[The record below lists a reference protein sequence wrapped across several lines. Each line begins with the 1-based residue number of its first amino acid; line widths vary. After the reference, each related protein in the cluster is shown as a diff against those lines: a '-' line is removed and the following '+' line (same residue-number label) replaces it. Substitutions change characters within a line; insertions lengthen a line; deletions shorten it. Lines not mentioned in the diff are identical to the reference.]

1 MTPRPRLF
9 LIAVALAVLAG
20 GRVAAMETSVR
31 GVIEMFTSQACAL
44 CPPADRLMRELA
56 RDDSLVSLSYPV
68 DYWDYTGWKD
78 TLALPA
84 CGARQKAYA
93 AARGDAHVYTPQAV
107 INGMRHVPGADKNA
121 IEGAFS
127 ATRPGSLGGGVRAT
141 LSTTPAGLAVGVEG
155 PSETGSARVL
165 LLGVIRE
172 STVVIGRGENRGAKI
187 TYANVV
193 RSVVD
198 LGEFRGGSQVYSA
211 ARSEGDFHVALV
223 QQGDASRPGAV
234 LAAARR

>member
-1 MTPRPRLF
+1 MTFSLRFL
-9 LIAVALAVLAG
+9 LIAVAGVALLG
-20 GRVAAMETSVR
+20 GRVEAMETRIR

-107 INGMRHVPGADKNA
+107 INGLRHVPGADRAA
-121 IEGAFS
+121 IESTFS
-127 ATRPGSLGGGVRAT
+127 ATGPSSLGVGVRAT
-141 LSTTPAGLAVGVEG
+141 LSASPAGLAVGVEG
-155 PSETGSARVL
+155 PPETGPARVL
-165 LLGVIRE
+165 LIGVIRE

-198 LGEFRGGSQVYSA
+198 LGEFRGGSQSYSA
-211 ARSEGDFHVALV
+211 PRGEGDFHIALV
-223 QQGDASRPGAV
+223 QQGDAARPGAV